1 MGKEVP
7 FRDAY
12 ILCTIAQAVLRYSVP
27 YIHSRSAVRER
38 ACSAVARLQS
48 EGIGQRPGPF
58 SITGAST
65 GNVSRFP
72 TVEKDSARVLELTRR
87 RP

>member
-1 MGKEVP
+1 MARVFSGQW
-7 FRDAY
+7 
-12 ILCTIAQAVLRYSVP
+12 TIGRKYSMLYVRP
-27 YIHSRSAVRER
+27 RSAVRER
-38 ACSAVARLQS
+38 ACSAAPRLQP

-58 SITGAST
+58 SITGASM

-72 TVEKDSARVLELTRR
+72 TVEKDSVRVPELTRR

>member
-1 MGKEVP
+1 MGPK
-7 FRDAY
+7 
-12 ILCTIAQAVLRYSVP
+12 YSMLYVRP
-27 YIHSRSAVRER
+27 RSAVRER
-38 ACSAVARLQS
+38 ACSAVPRLQS
-48 EGIGQRPGPF
+48 EGIGQRPGPL

-72 TVEKDSARVLELTRR
+72 TVEKDSARVPELMRR

>member
-7 FRDAY
+7 FRDAH

-38 ACSAVARLQS
+38 ACSAVPRLQS
-48 EGIGQRPGPF
+48 EGIGQRPNPF

-65 GNVSRFP
+65 RNVSRFP
-72 TVEKDSARVLELTRR
+72 TVEKDSARVPELTRR